1 MSYLPFPATRS
12 IFCVMCMCVYIY
24 KHVYPLLSFVLSILY
39 TVANYTETFYP
50 LVTRVP
56 SPADVGTVH
65 LDSSGTHPYTLVTV
79 SPHGELI
86 IPFLSF
92 SKLSSIRLY
101 LRGGV

>member
-1 MSYLPFPATRS
+1 
-12 IFCVMCMCVYIY
+12 MCVYIY
-24 KHVYPLLSFVLSILY
+24 KHVYPLLSSVLSILY

-65 LDSSGTHPYTLVTV
+65 LGSSGTHPYTLVTV

-92 SKLSSIRLY
+92 SNSLQFACICA
-101 LRGGV
+101 GVYNTAGEC